1 MENYE
6 LEGVMDN
13 LKSYLESHNINTS
26 RLFHCLNPNHR
37 DSNASMKYFDDGRCY
52 CFGCGVSY
60 NLVDVIGIMEN
71 LDNRSAFKKTMQYY
85 GKNFDYNSTV
95 RKDKEQTEK
104 DYTKAYNV
112 WSYNLRHN
120 KEAMDY
126 LLSRGL
132 SKKVIKDYKL
142 GFNSFDFKEFKFNA
156 VVIPVSKNCFAARNI
171 HNDEKLRY
179 YKPKGCQV
187 ELFNTEALTN
197 NSKYCVITE
206 GEFDCLS
213 FETVGVNAIGLSSA
227 NNVNKF
233 IEREKSLDK
242 TFILALDND
251 EAGQIATKALIE
263 YFDENNINYCT
274 FDNCGYKDAN
284 QALVSDKEKFTEEIN
299 KIVFPLI
306 KEREH
311 RKAKQFDDE
320 ME

>member
-1 MENYE
+1 MEKYE
-6 LEGVMDN
+6 LDGVMDN

-52 CFGCGVSY
+52 CFGCGASY
-60 NLVDVIGIMEN
+60 NLVDVVGIMEN

-85 GKNFDYNSTV
+85 GKNFDNLPNKKS
-95 RKDKEQTEK
+95 KQQCEK

-112 WSYNLRHN
+112 WAYNLKDN
-120 KEAMDY
+120 KQAMDY

-132 SKKVIKDYKL
+132 SKKIIKEYKL
-142 GFNSFDFKEFKFNA
+142 GFNSFDFKDFRFNA
-156 VVIPVSKNCFAARNI
+156 VIIPVSKNCFAARNI
-171 HNDEKLRY
+171 HSDEKLRY

-187 ELFNTEALTN
+187 ELFNTKSLTN
-197 NSKYCVITE
+197 IAKYCVITE

-213 FETVGVNAIGLSSA
+213 FETIGVNALGLSSA

-233 IEREKSLDK
+233 IEQEKSLDK
-242 TFILALDND
+242 TYILALDND
-251 EAGQIATKALIE
+251 DAGKLATNALID
-263 YFDENNINYCT
+263 YFNENNINYCT

-284 QALVSDKEKFTEEIN
+284 QALTLDKDKFTKEIN
-299 KIVFPLI
+299 KIVFSLNE
-306 KEREH
+306 EREH
-311 RKAKQFDDE
+311 RKAKQHDDE

>member
-1 MENYE
+1 MEKYE
-6 LEGVMDN
+6 LDGVMDN

-52 CFGCGVSY
+52 CFGCGASY
-60 NLVDVIGIMEN
+60 NLVDVVGIMEN

-85 GKNFDYNSTV
+85 GKNFDNLPN
-95 RKDKEQTEK
+95 KKLKQQCEK

-112 WSYNLRHN
+112 WAYNLKEN
-120 KEAMDY
+120 KQAMDY

-132 SKKVIKDYKL
+132 SKKIIKDYKL
-142 GFNSFDFKEFKFNA
+142 GFNSFDFKDFRFNA
-156 VVIPVSKNCFAARNI
+156 VIIPVSKNCFAARNI
-171 HNDEKLRY
+171 HNDEQLRY

-187 ELFNTEALTN
+187 ELFNTKSLTN
-197 NSKYCVITE
+197 MAKYCVITE

-213 FETVGVNAIGLSSA
+213 FETIGVNALGLSSA

-233 IEREKSLDK
+233 IEQEKSLDK
-242 TFILALDND
+242 TYILALDND
-251 EAGQIATKALIE
+251 DAGKLATNALID
-263 YFDENNINYCT
+263 YFNENNINYCT

-284 QALVSDKEKFTEEIN
+284 QALTLDKDKFTKEIN
-299 KIVFPLI
+299 KIVFSLI
-306 KEREH
+306 EEREH
-311 RKAKQFDDE
+311 RKAKQHDDE

>member
-1 MENYE
+1 MEKYE
-6 LEGVMDN
+6 LDGVMDN

-52 CFGCGVSY
+52 CFGCGASY
-60 NLVDVIGIMEN
+60 NLVDVVGIMEN

-85 GKNFDYNSTV
+85 GKNFDNLPNKKS
-95 RKDKEQTEK
+95 KQQCEK

-112 WSYNLRHN
+112 WAYNLKEN
-120 KEAMDY
+120 KQAMDY

-132 SKKVIKDYKL
+132 SKKIIKEYKL
-142 GFNSFDFKEFKFNA
+142 GFNSFDFKDFRFNA
-156 VVIPVSKNCFAARNI
+156 VIIPVSKNCFAARNI
-171 HNDEKLRY
+171 HSDEKLRY

-187 ELFNTEALTN
+187 ELFNTKSLTN
-197 NSKYCVITE
+197 MAKYCVITE

-213 FETVGVNAIGLSSA
+213 FETIGVNALGLSSA

-233 IEREKSLDK
+233 IEQEKSLDK
-242 TFILALDND
+242 TYILALDND
-251 EAGQIATKALIE
+251 DAGKLATNALID
-263 YFDENNINYCT
+263 YFNENNINYCT

-284 QALVSDKEKFTEEIN
+284 QALTLDKDKFTQEIN
-299 KIVFPLI
+299 KIVFSLI
-306 KEREH
+306 EEREH
-311 RKAKQFDDE
+311 RKAKQHDDE

>member
-1 MENYE
+1 MEAYE
-6 LEGVMDN
+6 LAGVMDN

-37 DSNASMKYFDDGRCY
+37 DSNASMKYFEDGRCY

-60 NLVDVIGIMEN
+60 NLVDVIGIMEH
-71 LDNRSAFKKTMQYY
+71 LDKRGAFKKTMQYY
-85 GKNFDYNSTV
+85 GRDYDNHTSTK
-95 RKDKEQTEK
+95 RLRQEK

-112 WSYNLRHN
+112 WLSNLKHN
-120 KEAMDY
+120 KEAMNY

-132 SKKVIKDYKL
+132 SKKVIKDFKL

-156 VVIPVSKNCFAARNI
+156 VVIPVSKTCFTARNI
-171 HNDEKLRY
+171 NNDEKLRY

-187 ELFNTEALTN
+187 ELFNIEALTN
-197 NSKYCVITE
+197 DSKYCVITE

-213 FETVGVNAIGLSSA
+213 FETVGVNAIGLASA

-242 TFILALDND
+242 TYILALDND
-251 EAGQIATKALIE
+251 EAGQIATKTLIE

-284 QALVSDKEKFTEEIN
+284 QALVSEKEKFTEEIN

-311 RKAKQFDDE
+311 RKAKQIDDE

>member
-1 MENYE
+1 MEKYE
-6 LEGVMDN
+6 LDGVMDN

-52 CFGCGVSY
+52 CFGCGASY
-60 NLVDVIGIMEN
+60 NLVDVVGIMEN

-85 GKNFDYNSTV
+85 GKNFDNLPNKKS
-95 RKDKEQTEK
+95 KQQCEK

-112 WSYNLRHN
+112 WVYNLKDN
-120 KEAMDY
+120 KQAMDY

-132 SKKVIKDYKL
+132 SKKIIKDYKL
-142 GFNSFDFKEFKFNA
+142 GFNSFDFKDFRFNA
-156 VVIPVSKNCFAARNI
+156 VIIPVSKNCFAARNI
-171 HNDEKLRY
+171 HSDEKLRY

-187 ELFNTEALTN
+187 ELFNTKSLTN
-197 NSKYCVITE
+197 MAKYCVITE

-213 FETVGVNAIGLSSA
+213 FETIGVNALGLSSA

-233 IEREKSLDK
+233 IEQEKSLDK
-242 TFILALDND
+242 TYILALDND
-251 EAGQIATKALIE
+251 DAGKLATNALID
-263 YFDENNINYCT
+263 YFNENNINYCT

-284 QALVSDKEKFTEEIN
+284 QALTLDKDKFTKEIN
-299 KIVFPLI
+299 KIVFSLI
-306 KEREH
+306 EEREH
-311 RKAKQFDDE
+311 RKAKQHDDE

>member
-1 MENYE
+1 MEKYE
-6 LEGVMDN
+6 LDGVMDN

-52 CFGCGVSY
+52 CFGCGASY
-60 NLVDVIGIMEN
+60 NLVDVVGIMEN

-85 GKNFDYNSTV
+85 GKNFDNLPNKKS
-95 RKDKEQTEK
+95 KQQCEK

-112 WSYNLRHN
+112 WAYNLKDN
-120 KEAMDY
+120 KQAMDY

-132 SKKVIKDYKL
+132 SKKIIKEYKL
-142 GFNSFDFKEFKFNA
+142 GFNSFDFKDFRFNA
-156 VVIPVSKNCFAARNI
+156 VIIPVSKNCFAARNI
-171 HNDEKLRY
+171 HSDEKLRY

-187 ELFNTEALTN
+187 ELFNTKSLTN
-197 NSKYCVITE
+197 MAKYCVITE

-213 FETVGVNAIGLSSA
+213 FETIGVNALGLSSA

-233 IEREKSLDK
+233 IEQEKSLDK
-242 TFILALDND
+242 TYILALDND
-251 EAGQIATKALIE
+251 DAGKLATNALID
-263 YFDENNINYCT
+263 YFNENNINYCT

-284 QALVSDKEKFTEEIN
+284 QALTLDKDKFTKEIN
-299 KIVFPLI
+299 KIVFSLNE
-306 KEREH
+306 EREH
-311 RKAKQFDDE
+311 RKAKQHDDE

>member
-1 MENYE
+1 MGKYE
-6 LEGVMDN
+6 LDGVMDN

-52 CFGCGVSY
+52 CFGCGASY
-60 NLVDVIGIMEN
+60 NLVDVVGIMEN

-85 GKNFDYNSTV
+85 GKNFDNLPNKKS
-95 RKDKEQTEK
+95 KQQCDK

-112 WSYNLRHN
+112 WAYNLKDN
-120 KEAMDY
+120 KQAMDY

-132 SKKVIKDYKL
+132 SKKIIKDYKL
-142 GFNSFDFKEFKFNA
+142 GFNSFDFKDFRFNA
-156 VVIPVSKNCFAARNI
+156 VIIPVSKNCFAARNI
-171 HNDEKLRY
+171 HNDEQLRY

-187 ELFNTEALTN
+187 ELFNTKSLTN
-197 NSKYCVITE
+197 IAKYCVITE

-213 FETVGVNAIGLSSA
+213 FETIGVNALGLSSA

-233 IEREKSLDK
+233 IEQEKSLDK
-242 TFILALDND
+242 TYILALDND
-251 EAGQIATKALIE
+251 DAGKLATNALID
-263 YFDENNINYCT
+263 YFNENNINYCT

-284 QALVSDKEKFTEEIN
+284 QALTLDKDKFSKEIN
-299 KIVFPLI
+299 KIVFSLI
-306 KEREH
+306 EEREH
-311 RKAKQFDDE
+311 RKAKQHDDE

>member
-1 MENYE
+1 MEAYE
-6 LEGVMDN
+6 LAGVMDN

-37 DSNASMKYFDDGRCY
+37 DSNASMKYFEVGRCY

-60 NLVDVIGIMEN
+60 NLVDVIGIIEN

-85 GKNFDYNSTV
+85 GRDYDNRTSIK
-95 RKDKEQTEK
+95 RLRQEK

-112 WSYNLRHN
+112 WLSNLKQN
-120 KEAMDY
+120 KEAMNY

-132 SKKVIKDYKL
+132 SKKVIKDFKL

-156 VVIPVSKNCFAARNI
+156 VVIPVSKTCFAARNI
-171 HNDEKLRY
+171 LSGEKLRY

-197 NSKYCVITE
+197 DSKYCVITE

-213 FETVGVNAIGLSSA
+213 FETVGVNAIGLASA

-242 TFILALDND
+242 TYILALDND
-251 EAGQIATKALIE
+251 EAGQIATKTLIE

-274 FDNCGYKDAN
+274 FDNCGFKDAN

-311 RKAKQFDDE
+311 RKAKQNDDE

>member
-6 LEGVMDN
+6 LEGMMDN

-60 NLVDVIGIMEN
+60 NLVDIVGIMEN

-85 GKNFDYNSTV
+85 GKNFDNLPN
-95 RKDKEQTEK
+95 RKEKQQCEK

-112 WSYNLRHN
+112 WAYNLKEN
-120 KEAMDY
+120 KQAMDY

-132 SKKVIKDYKL
+132 SKKIIKDYKL
-142 GFNSFDFKEFKFNA
+142 GFNSFDFKKFRFNA
-156 VVIPVSKNCFAARNI
+156 VIIPVSKNCFAARNI

-187 ELFNTEALTN
+187 ELFNTKALTN
-197 NSKYCVITE
+197 ETKYCVITE

-213 FETVGVNAIGLSSA
+213 FVTVGVNAIGLSSA

-233 IEREKSLDK
+233 IEQKKSLDK
-242 TFILALDND
+242 TYILALDND
-251 EAGQIATKALIE
+251 DAGKLATNALID
-263 YFDENNINYCT
+263 YFNDNNINYCT

-284 QALVSDKEKFTEEIN
+284 QALTLDKDKFTKEIN
-299 KIVFPLI
+299 KIVFSLI
-306 KEREH
+306 EEREH
-311 RKAKQFDDE
+311 RKAKQHDDE

>member
-132 SKKVIKDYKL
+132 SKKI
-142 GFNSFDFKEFKFNA
+142 
-156 VVIPVSKNCFAARNI
+156 I
-171 HNDEKLRY
+171 
-179 YKPKGCQV
+179 
-187 ELFNTEALTN
+187 
-197 NSKYCVITE
+197 
-206 GEFDCLS
+206 
-213 FETVGVNAIGLSSA
+213 
-227 NNVNKF
+227 
-233 IEREKSLDK
+233 
-242 TFILALDND
+242 
-251 EAGQIATKALIE
+251 
-263 YFDENNINYCT
+263 
-274 FDNCGYKDAN
+274 
-284 QALVSDKEKFTEEIN
+284 
-299 KIVFPLI
+299 
-306 KEREH
+306 
-311 RKAKQFDDE
+311 
-320 ME
+320 